1 MYADLEGKVVFIT
14 GGASGLGLAAA
25 QAFADEHAHVVIV
38 DLQADRAKACAH
50 GLGPNHMGLAADVAN
65 ESEVAQAVA
74 ATMASFGKIDVVI
87 NSAGIPDTF
96 RPTVEQDVADFR
108 RLIDI
113 HLTGTYMVSKAAAVH
128 MLAQGRGAIIN
139 LSSVAG
145 VLGLAPR
152 NAYSAAK
159 AGISMMTRTMG
170 CEWARSGVRVNAVA
184 PGYMLTPFFQKL
196 MDEGKLDAQRIL
208 RRTPAGRFGSARHI
222 ADAMLFLASRQAEF
236 ITGVTLPVDGGY
248 TAWGSSDDACPMPSE
263 ASVAPFDA
271 CTEPL

>member
-1 MYADLEGKVVFIT
+1 MYADLEGKVVLIT

-25 QAFADEHAHVVIV
+25 EAFASEHASVVIV
-38 DLQADRAKACAH
+38 DLQADKAKACARA
-50 GLGPNHMGLAADVAN
+50 LGKNHEGVGADVA
-65 ESEVAQAVA
+65 SEADVAGAVA
-74 ATMASFGKIDVVI
+74 TAMTRYGRIDVLI

-128 MLAQGRGAIIN
+128 MLAQGSGAIIN

-145 VLGLAPR
+145 VLGLTPR

-170 CEWARSGVRVNAVA
+170 CEWAGNGVRVNAVA
-184 PGYMLTPFFQKL
+184 PGYMVTPFFQKL
-196 MDEGKLDAQRIL
+196 RDEGKLDDRKIL
-208 RRTPAGRFGSARHI
+208 KRTPAGRFGSARNI

-248 TAWGSSDDACPMPSE
+248 TAWGSSDDACS
-263 ASVAPFDA
+263 
-271 CTEPL
+271 EPL

>member
-1 MYADLEGKVVFIT
+1 MPIERNNTMYADLKGQVVFIT

-25 QAFADEHAHVVIV
+25 GAFAEEGARVVLV
-38 DLQADRAKACAH
+38 DLQADRAQACAQA
-50 GLGPNHMGLAADVAN
+50 LGDGHTGMGADVSS
-65 ESEVAQAVA
+65 ESDVAQAIA
-74 ATMASFGKIDVVI
+74 STMAQYGRIDVVI

-96 RPTVEQDVADFR
+96 RPTVAQDVADFR

-113 HLTGTYMVSKAAAVH
+113 HLTGTYMVSKSAAVH
-128 MLAQGRGAIIN
+128 MLAQGSGAIIN

-170 CEWARSGVRVNAVA
+170 CEWAQSGVRVNAVA

-196 MDEGKLDAQRIL
+196 MDEGKLDGQKIL
-208 RRTPAGRFGSARHI
+208 RRTPAGRFGSARNI
-222 ADAMLFLASRQAEF
+222 ADAMLFLASRQAAF

-248 TAWGSSDDACPMPSE
+248 MAWGGSDDACS
-263 ASVAPFDA
+263 
-271 CTEPL
+271 EPL